1 MSFGERTYFMDK
13 NTTRERTLDT
23 FAAHRTKQQGY
34 GSVADTIMNFA
45 LKTEYDID
53 AVRKEK
59 KQREM
64 L

>member
-1 MSFGERTYFMDK
+1 MDK